1 MASADLNT
9 TTATQVLIEGEDN
22 NNNNNNHNNH
32 NNNMMATRLTFDLS
46 QLFTGVEP
54 WDPLSAGQAYIYIH
68 IYK

>member
-9 TTATQVLIEGEDN
+9 TTATQVLMEGED
-22 NNNNNNHNNH
+22 NNNNNHNNH